1 MSLALWILAVALVLV
16 GIAGTVLPALPG
28 PVLVFAGLVLG
39 AWADG
44 FERVGLLTLALLA
57 LMTLAAYLIDLAATV
72 LGVQRSGASTRA
84 VVGAAV
90 GLLAGI
96 PFGLPGLLIGPFAG
110 AVLAEL
116 TVRNDLRQAGRAGI
130 AAWLGFL
137 VGTVAKL
144 AIVFAMIGVF
154 LAALLLF

>member
-16 GIAGTVLPALPG
+16 GIADTVLPALPG